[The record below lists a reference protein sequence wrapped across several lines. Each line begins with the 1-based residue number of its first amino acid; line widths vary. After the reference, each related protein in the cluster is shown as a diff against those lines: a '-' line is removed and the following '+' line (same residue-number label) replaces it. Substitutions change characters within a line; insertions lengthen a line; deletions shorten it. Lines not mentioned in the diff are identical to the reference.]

1 VLAFGVGGWLA
12 RRGGDARGANSDV
25 LAPGVPGWLPPRLL
39 RVATR
44 RVLSLER
51 RAGGV
56 AGGLFANALAAELR
70 RRMED
75 MRFRKEPDCFRS
87 GRGEPSL
94 FVFGVGEAG
103 GVGIGADAGFGGVL
117 WVDMVR
123 GKC

>member
-1 VLAFGVGGWLA
+1 MHTPRITISSRITRHGDQAPQGGATAPAHDLRAAGALMTLAA
-12 RRGGDARGANSDV
+12 
-25 LAPGVPGWLPPRLL
+25 PPRA
-39 RVATR
+39 R
-44 RVLSLER
+44 
-51 RAGGV
+51 
-56 AGGLFANALAAELR
+56 LAAELR